1 MGGHDLIVMG
11 SRGCSEARSVLL
23 SSVSHQVLD
32 HSPVPVLIAHARQRQ
47 VVDSAATTVG
57 VAQRPTP
64 NQNEQE
70 PP

>member
-1 MGGHDLIVMG
+1 
-11 SRGCSEARSVLL
+11 
-23 SSVSHQVLD
+23 
-32 HSPVPVLIAHARQRQ
+32 VPVLIAHARQRQ

-70 PP
+70 PHDLHAH